1 MGRRGR
7 EKNDVAGGTTRLSLA
22 RAAHVAGGARAR
34 ADRAE
39 AARGRELGRETALGR
54 KGQAEKETGPRG
66 KRGGQKAE
74 GENRPGSKGGKP
86 DFSWEFERRS
96 LRARIR
102 NSISRFSPGLN

>member
-39 AARGRELGRETALGR
+39 AARGRELGQETAQGR
-54 KGQAEKETGPRG
+54 KGQAEKETDPRG
-66 KRGGQKAE
+66 KRGDRRPKGKIGPGQRDVNQTFPE
-74 GENRPGSKGGKP
+74 SLKGGV
-86 DFSWEFERRS
+86 
-96 LRARIR
+96 
-102 NSISRFSPGLN
+102 